1 MGQCER
7 KEQYKCA
14 IPWFASRIGNE
25 IERAVRQHQRH
36 RMTNR
41 PSVWWRPKK
50 KNWKRRNHFLINY
63 SAVTCDTMSNR
74 NDDNLFFAFC
84 ICPAAKI
91 SASVWHF
98 VQWGLWTRTLMGD
111 TRSPLVMNIVAFE
124 ATAATK
130 IRIWFYL
137 IWPPFGHSSIPSTSS
152 SSSSFFWAS
161 ISRSNALAPTSI
173 YNRDIV
179 QTMIKMNE
187 IEAS

>member
-1 MGQCER
+1 MGQRER

-14 IPWFASRIGNE
+14 IPWFVSRIENE

-41 PSVWWRPKK
+41 PSVWWRQK

-63 SAVTCDTMSNR
+63 SAVTCDTMLNR
-74 NDDNLFFAFC
+74 NDDHLFSAVC
-84 ICPAAKI
+84 IWPAAKI

-111 TRSPLVMNIVAFE
+111 TRSPLVMNNVAFD
-124 ATAATK
+124 ATAATTSTK

-152 SSSSFFWAS
+152 SFFWVS
-161 ISRSNALAPTSI
+161 IFRLNALAPTSI

-187 IEAS
+187 IEAC